1 MCMEINIK
9 GRKGDKR
16 KLIELLVPSLLKQ
29 LRLERSNKT
38 LFISLDANCPHS
50 GLANKISDDFYV
62 VTINSNQQVKD
73 IGITLAHELVHIKQM
88 VRGQLKTNG
97 RSEFW
102 MGKRY
107 SSKTSYMNRPW
118 ELEAFA
124 KQEIMFRRALESSPK
139 S

>member
-1 MCMEINIK
+1 MEIDIK
-9 GRKGDKR
+9 GRKSDKR
-16 KLIELLVPSLLKQ
+16 KLIELLIPNLLKQ
-29 LRLERSNKT
+29 LRLERSKKM
-38 LFISLDANCPHS
+38 LFVSLDSGCPHS
-50 GLANKISDDFYV
+50 GLATKISDDIYV
-62 VTINSNQQVKD
+62 VTINSNQPVKD
-73 IGITLAHELVHIKQM
+73 IGITLAHELVHVKQM
-88 VRGQLKTNG
+88 IRGQLKTNG

-107 SSKTSYMNRPW
+107 SNKTSYMNRPW